1 MGQTDLTPPLG
12 FDGGRAE
19 ADAPAAGHFAEQSVR
34 PCDLLLRARCQALVP
49 LRSALGL
56 RRAAATLRHYL
67 RGTGAAHR
75 VDADGLL
82 TLPAVRSA
90 AEAQL
95 ERWRAEALE
104 RWRDGPRTA
113 AAYPADS
120 GRREVRLSPRPGG
133 VDWWLALRAFEYR
146 LTGTVRVAADGTT
159 SADYRFAV
167 CTCWDAGRFARLHD
181 VGLAKGFTVTG
192 EAFGHA

>member
-12 FDGGRAE
+12 FDGGRA
-19 ADAPAAGHFAEQSVR
+19 DGDTPAAGHYAELPVR
-34 PCDLLLRARCQALVP
+34 PYDLLLRAGCRALVP

-56 RRAAATLRHYL
+56 RRAAAALRHYL
-67 RGTGAAHR
+67 RGNGAAHR
-75 VDADGLL
+75 VDAEALL
-82 TLPAVRSA
+82 ALPAVRSA
-90 AEAQL
+90 AGEQL
-95 ERWRAEALE
+95 DRWRAEALE

-120 GRREVRLSPRPGG
+120 GWREVELPRTWGS
-133 VDWWLALRAFEYR
+133 VDWRLALHAFEYR
-146 LTGTVRVAADGTT
+146 LTGTVRVAADGTA

-167 CTCWDAGRFARLHD
+167 HTCWDAGRFARLHD